1 MSPMDILIL
10 ILAAAAVA
18 GAFIHRRRRTRSGKG
33 GGCGGCAGCSQRAFC
48 TKREPA
54 GTPAERNGGEK
65 EEGRHRQRD
74 AD

>member
-10 ILAAAAVA
+10 ILAAAAVP
-18 GAFIHRRRRTRSGKG
+18 GAFIYRRRRTRSGKVG
-33 GGCGGCAGCSQRAFC
+33 GGGGWAGCSQRAFC
-48 TKREPA
+48 KKLEPA
-54 GTPAERNGGEK
+54 GAPAERNGGEK

>member
-1 MSPMDILIL
+1 MSPIDILIL

-18 GAFIHRRRRTRSGKG
+18 GAFIHRWRRTRSGKG
-33 GGCGGCAGCSQRAFC
+33 GGCAGCSQRAFC

-54 GTPAERNGGEK
+54 GTPTERNGGEK